1 MQGRFDGARTLAAL
15 SVGILEDLGLW
26 LRAAFVS
33 ETVAYVENLAG
44 DADAAEVALRAGY
57 EVSEKL
63 GERGFLATVAALL
76 ALGLLDEGRTEEAE
90 ALIEQSAEAAAED
103 DLATQ
108 VLLLGV
114 HGRAMAARGELA
126 EGERS
131 CRDAVRLADESDDLN
146 MRAEAREAL
155 ADALHRAS
163 DLAGAH
169 AALEEALALFEAK
182 ENVVAAAA
190 ARARIANL

>member
-1 MQGRFDGARTLAAL
+1 M
-15 SVGILEDLGLW
+15 
-26 LRAAFVS
+26 
-33 ETVAYVENLAG
+33 
-44 DADAAEVALRAGY
+44 
-57 EVSEKL
+57 SEKL

-76 ALGLLDEGRTEEAE
+76 ARGLLDEGRIEEAE
-90 ALIEQSAEAAAED
+90 ALIEQSAEAAAAD

-114 HGRAMAARGELA
+114 RGRAMAARGELA

-155 ADALHRAS
+155 ADALRRAS

-190 ARARIANL
+190 ARAKIANL